1 MQKLITGALLLAMTT
16 ASAQAHAK
24 NTRTERI
31 KGIDR
36 IKVLTETS
44 KSAAKTTATLWR
56 VSAVAN
62 YDNSGSAPS
71 LQDSSKYVYSN
82 GRGSMF
88 DYSELSYNDYG
99 IESDVL
105 YDTVIRYQDMGSGAQ
120 LSGRD
125 FISYNSNN
133 KALNHTQQQMNSG
146 QMTNTNKTVVVR
158 DGNDNPVKNVSLT
171 WNSGNWDTSFVSIM
185 TYDAQGHLLS
195 DSSYTKFGGVAS
207 PAYRT
212 KYTYD
217 GSWNL
222 VQYLYDYWDGTM
234 WTGNSRTN
242 FTYNGTKL
250 VTTTDQEYVNSSWRN
265 SYMDSIGYNGSGIYN
280 FYESREWDTVG
291 AKWVNSEQ
299 EIHTI
304 NGNGVPSKVL
314 YSEWNTGTK
323 KWDPYSET
331 EVFYD
336 ANGNPVRTDVYDYTG
351 GIKDNTPYYINY
363 MYYEYY
369 FNVGVNN
376 VPQVNVVSVYPNPAS
391 NNVYIVMNDIQEGVI
406 TLTNMAGQ
414 VVRTISAVGN
424 QKVSLD
430 ITGLATGNYILSVQ
444 SKGMTDAR
452 QMLTIQ

>member
-314 YSEWNTGTK
+314 YSEVLKNGILTLKQKYFTM
-323 KWDPYSET
+323 PMATRCVRMYMT
-331 EVFYD
+331 IPEV
-336 ANGNPVRTDVYDYTG
+336 
-351 GIKDNTPYYINY
+351 
-363 MYYEYY
+363 
-369 FNVGVNN
+369 
-376 VPQVNVVSVYPNPAS
+376 
-391 NNVYIVMNDIQEGVI
+391 
-406 TLTNMAGQ
+406 
-414 VVRTISAVGN
+414 
-424 QKVSLD
+424 
-430 ITGLATGNYILSVQ
+430 
-444 SKGMTDAR
+444 
-452 QMLTIQ
+452 